1 MKTTTTP
8 KSCSY
13 CGNIGHTVR
22 SCAVKAVGAPS
33 LADIKRQERANARLA
48 AIAEKERV
56 KAEKAAAKEAAKA
69 EKERVKAENRSWR
82 TRRQV
87 CSFCGDYGHSR
98 TACATLKET
107 RVRVVAFSRA
117 WRAKVWDK
125 IKHLPYG
132 VGAML
137 DFRGWGTHM
146 RDGVITSGRPQGAD
160 RQMVVGINLTSNP
173 LVPFSFEV
181 TPIANIGGDRY
192 GNNTFNGFV
201 PYNYLTNEL
210 TNRVRR
216 YADYYDTD
224 SLEENEYVSRFN
236 VEPSAATIADTID
249 ARVVEDWL
257 NFTEEHFNRF
267 LKARYWRRK
276 PNHADVVREF
286 HTEYIDGI
294 MA

>member
-1 MKTTTTP
+1 MKTTTT

-13 CGNIGHTVR
+13 CGNIGHTSR
-22 SCAVKAVGAPS
+22 SCVNKAAGTPS

-56 KAEKAAAKEAAKA
+56 KAEKVAAKETAKA
-69 EKERVKAENRSWR
+69 EKERIKTENRSWR
-82 TRRQV
+82 SRRQT
-87 CSFCGDYGHSR
+87 CSFCEGKGHSR
-98 TACATLKET
+98 TGCAMLKET
-107 RVRVVAFSRA
+107 RVSVVAFHRA

-132 VGAML
+132 IGAML

-160 RQMVVGINLTSNP
+160 RQMVVGITLSNNP

-181 TPIANIGGDRY
+181 TPIANIGGDKY
-192 GNNTFNGFV
+192 HHNTFNGFV

-210 TNRVRR
+210 GMRVRR

-224 SLEENEYVSRFN
+224 SLLESEYVSRFN
-236 VEPSAATIADTID
+236 VEPSAATIADTVD
-249 ARVVEDWL
+249 ARVVEEWL
-257 NFTEEHFNRF
+257 NFNEEHFNRF
-267 LKARYWRRK
+267 LKNRYWRRK
-276 PNHADVVREF
+276 PTHSDVAREF

>member
-56 KAEKAAAKEAAKA
+56 KAEKVAAKEAAKA
-69 EKERVKAENRSWR
+69 EKARVKAENRSWR

-87 CSFCGDYGHSR
+87 CSFCGNYGHSR

-107 RVRVVAFSRA
+107 RARVVAFHRA
-117 WRAKVWDK
+117 WRAKVWDR

-132 VGAML
+132 VGTML

-146 RDGVITSGRPQGAD
+146 RNGMISNGRPQGAD
-160 RQMVVGINLTSNP
+160 RQIVVGINLTSNP

-181 TPIANIGGDRY
+181 TPIAAIGGDKY
-192 GNNTFNGFV
+192 NNNTFNGFV
-201 PYNYLTNEL
+201 PYNYLTSEL
-210 TNRVRR
+210 AIRVRR

-236 VEPSAATIADTID
+236 VEPSAATIGDTID
-249 ARVVEDWL
+249 ARVVEEWL
-257 NFTEEHFNRF
+257 NFSDEEFNRF

-276 PNHADVVREF
+276 PSHSDVTREF

>member
-13 CGNIGHTVR
+13 CGNVGHTSR
-22 SCAVKAVGAPS
+22 SCANKAAGTPS
-33 LADIKRQERANARLA
+33 LADIKRQERANARHA

-56 KAEKAAAKEAAKA
+56 KAEKVAAKEAAKA

-87 CSFCGDYGHSR
+87 CSFCGNYGHSR

-107 RVRVVAFSRA
+107 RTRVVAFHRA
-117 WRAKVWDK
+117 WRAKVWDR

-160 RQMVVGINLTSNP
+160 RQMVVGINLCNNP

-249 ARVVEDWL
+249 ARVVEEWL
-257 NFTEEHFNRF
+257 NFSEEHFNRF